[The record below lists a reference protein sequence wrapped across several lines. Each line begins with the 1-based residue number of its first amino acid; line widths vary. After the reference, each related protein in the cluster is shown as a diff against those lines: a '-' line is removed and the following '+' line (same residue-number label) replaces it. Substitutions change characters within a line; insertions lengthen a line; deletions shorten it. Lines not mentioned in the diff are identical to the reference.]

1 MRKCKSAFKSLF
13 ALLLAVAMIF
23 QSNGIAMAQNTVSQN
38 EITDAVTEEAQEES
52 VVETVQE
59 TVQEDTEEIPYE
71 IKEVVT
77 TGQLEVINPISEE
90 VYQNGEIVKLE
101 EYNGVAIEGE
111 AQNVL
116 STESAYLTTDAF
128 SLTTTKKGVQGNSSG
143 YYGGQHTLYN
153 LIVPNCFTSE
163 SGTRFDY
170 EGYTYYFSDPLE
182 GSVRAANNNGVT
194 VSVVLLF
201 TYVPGKEVL
210 LDQTAYN
217 SALNGGNKLHSRY
230 YAPAISGEGAR
241 YYRAFCAYMAEK
253 YSREDCH
260 IDNWILGNEVN
271 MPNHWHYTGST
282 DSLYNAELY
291 GSAYLTLYNAV
302 RTYTKA
308 SRISISLDHS
318 WQHNDEG
325 RGITAKEFLNDF
337 NNVLAVKQA
346 NVDWALSFHLYPA
359 VLTQPEIWEVF
370 AYGPDAPRL
379 DLNQRN
385 SGTRFV
391 DGHNLFILTDYVK
404 ENYGANHR
412 IMLTE
417 QGFTQYRGEQAQA
430 ASLAYSY
437 YAAKF
442 DPMVDCFILHT
453 ANEGG
458 KMNFSIYGTLAQQV
472 YENMDSNQA
481 WVESVVEPVM
491 GIKLSEWVP
500 NYGRIV
506 DAEKVGAFVDR
517 LYTMCL
523 GREAETTGRAYWVS
537 KLCNGEID
545 GATAAFGF
553 FFSDEYAAK
562 NLSNEEYVEMLY
574 NVILGRES
582 DPVGKADWVSKLDN
596 GVGRIGVYR
605 GFAESNEFSS
615 ICGSY
620 GIFRGSVTVT
630 EGRSRNFGLTEFVSR
645 LYTQALGRDYDV
657 DGLDY
662 WCNSILDGKWSI
674 KDASTYGF
682 FHSDEFRNKNLS
694 DGEYV
699 KVLYRTYLGRECEPE
714 GYQYWMEKLASGV
727 SRDEVL
733 RGFADSK
740 EFAKIKAQYGL

>member
-1 MRKCKSAFKSLF
+1 MTKCKRGFKSLF
-13 ALLLAVAMIF
+13 AVLLAIAITF
-23 QSNGIAMAQNTVSQN
+23 STSEIAMAQNTISQN
-38 EITDAVTEEAQEES
+38 DVAEDLTEKTQEAN
-52 VVETVQE
+52 VAETVQE
-59 TVQEDTEEIPYE
+59 TMQENAEKTSYE

-90 VYQNGEIVKLE
+90 VYQNGEIVNLE
-101 EYNGVAIEGE
+101 EYNGVATEGE
-111 AQNVL
+111 AQNAL
-116 STESAYLTTDAF
+116 SAESAYLTVDAF
-128 SLTTTKKGVQGNSSG
+128 SLTSTKKGVQGNSGG

-201 TYVPGKEVL
+201 TYVPGKHIL
-210 LDQTAYN
+210 LDEAAFN
-217 SALNGGNKLHSRY
+217 SALNGGNTLRSQY
-230 YAPAISGEGAR
+230 YAPATSGEGAR

-253 YSREDCH
+253 YSKEDCH

-282 DSLYNAELY
+282 DVYYNAELY
-291 GSAYLTLYNAV
+291 SNAYLTLYNAV
-302 RTYTKA
+302 RTYTSA
-308 SRISISLDHS
+308 SRVSISLDHS

-325 RGITAKEFLNDF
+325 RGIMAREYLDAF
-337 NNVLAVKQA
+337 NNILATKQA

-359 VLTQPEIWEVF
+359 VLTQPEIWEIY
-370 AYGPDAPRL
+370 AYGPEAPVL
-379 DLNQRN
+379 DLNERN

-404 ENYGANHR
+404 NNFGTNHR

-417 QGFTQYRGEQAQA
+417 QGFTQCRGQEAQA

-442 DPMVDCFILHT
+442 DPMVDCFILHI

-458 KMNFSIYGTLAQQV
+458 KLDFSIYGTLAQQV

-481 WVESVVEPVM
+481 WVESVVEPVLKM
-491 GIKLSEWVP
+491 KLSECVP

-506 DAEKVGAFVDR
+506 DKVKVGAFVDR

-523 GREAETTGRAYWVS
+523 GREADAAGRAHWVS
-537 KLCNGEID
+537 RLCNGEID

-553 FFSDEYAAK
+553 FFSDEYTAK
-562 NLSNEEYVEMLY
+562 NLSNEDYVEMLY

-582 DPVGKADWVSKLDN
+582 DPVGKADWVAKLDN

-620 GIFRGSVTVT
+620 GIVRGSVTVM
-630 EGRSRNFGLTEFVSR
+630 EGRSRNVGLTEFVSR
-645 LYTQALGRDYDV
+645 LYTQALGREYDV

-682 FHSDEFRNKNLS
+682 FHSDEFKNKNLS
-694 DGEYV
+694 DSEYV
-699 KVLYRTYLGRECEPE
+699 EVLYRTYLDRECEKE
-714 GYQYWMEKLASGV
+714 GYDYWMEKLASGM

-733 RGFADSK
+733 RGFADSR
-740 EFAKIKAQYGL
+740 EFTKIMARYGL